1 MSFVIQAQIS
11 FTASVNKNKVGV
23 NEQFSL
29 TFTVNGSGDKF
40 QAPLFSD
47 FTVLTG
53 PSTSSSTTII
63 NGKVSNENSYTYYLR
78 AKKVGLFTIGSASI
92 RVNGKQYRSSTTSI
106 QVLKSS
112 PKNNTNNTPLAKA
125 KENVFIELE
134 LSNQNPYVGEQ
145 ITATYN
151 LYFNQDIRSP
161 ELLETP
167 TYNGFWH
174 EDYDKK
180 EWYII
185 SGSCIKEI
193 SLNSTAFRIS

>member
-23 NEQFSL
+23 NEQFSI

-92 RVNGKQYRSSTTSI
+92 RVNGKQYQSSTTSI

-125 KENVFIELE
+125 KENVFIEL
-134 LSNQNPYVGEQ
+134 
-145 ITATYN
+145 
-151 LYFNQDIRSP
+151 
-161 ELLETP
+161 LL
-167 TYNGFWH
+167 
-174 EDYDKK
+174 
-180 EWYII
+180 I
-185 SGSCIKEI
+185 SCIKEAI
-193 SLNSTAFRIS
+193 VEESIPPERKHPIGTSEFNILFLIESFSIFSTKLQCSSRVRLDKLDSSLKIFLRSQ